1 MVKLQTATVNT
12 MNDNLKVGRHI
23 SRQFDQE
30 LDEIRSR
37 VLKMGGLVESQIDK
51 TLQALLDGESEPIVD
66 VEKLDQK
73 VNEMEMQID
82 EECTQILARRQPT
95 AGDLRLIIATTKSVR
110 DLERIGDEAER
121 VATMVRHALDNEA
134 SLKAFKGL
142 SSLGEHVKELLH
154 DTLNTYARM
163 NTRSAVKNIRKDQ
176 DIDKEYARVVM
187 RLVEYMKKDPD
198 NISDALDVMWAA
210 RSLERIGDHCINICE
225 NVIYLVEGQD
235 VRHTDIDSINEQL
248 A

>member
-1 MVKLQTATVNT
+1 M
-12 MNDNLKVGRHI
+12 MNDNIKVGRHI
-23 SRQFDQE
+23 SRQFDLE
-30 LDEIRSR
+30 LDEVRSR
-37 VLKMGGLVESQIDK
+37 VLKMGGLVESQLDK
-51 TLQALLDGESEPIVD
+51 TLEALRDGETEAIVD
-66 VEKLDQK
+66 VEKLDHK
-73 VNEMEMQID
+73 INAMEMQID
-82 EECTQILARRQPT
+82 EECTQILAKRQPT

-121 VATMVRHALDNEA
+121 VATMVRHALENEA

-142 SSLGEHVKELLH
+142 LSLGQHVKELLH

-163 NTRSAVKNIRKDQ
+163 ETRAAVKNMRKDQ
-176 DIDKEYARVVM
+176 AIDEEYARVVM

-235 VRHTDIDSINEQL
+235 VRHIDIETINEQL
-248 A
+248 S

>member
-1 MVKLQTATVNT
+1 
-12 MNDNLKVGRHI
+12 MNDELKVGGHI

-30 LDEIRSR
+30 IDEVRSR
-37 VLKMGGLVESQIDK
+37 VLKMGGLVEAQLDK
-51 TLQALLDGESEPIVD
+51 TILALQEGDSSSIKD
-66 VEKLDQK
+66 VEKLDNQ
-73 VNEMEMQID
+73 VNKLEMQVD
-82 EECTQILARRQPT
+82 EECTAILAKRQPA

-121 VATMVRHALDNEA
+121 VANMVSHAMDNDA
-134 SLKAFKGL
+134 SKKAFKGL
-142 SSLGEHVKELLH
+142 LSLGEHVKGLLH

-163 NTRSAVKNIRKDQ
+163 DTRSAVRNMRLDQ
-176 DIDKEYARVVM
+176 EIDDEYARVVL
-187 RLVEYMKKDPD
+187 RLIEYMKREPEKIP
-198 NISDALDVMWAA
+198 DALDVMWAA

-235 VRHTDIDSINEQL
+235 VRHTELDDIKERL